1 MNVAVIGLGKLGAS
15 MVAGF
20 ASKGISVIGYDI
32 NPRNVEALKLRK
44 SPVEETDLQKYL
56 DLYGTNISATHNL
69 DEAVSQS
76 DVSFVIVPTPSLPD
90 RSFDLTYIRNSC
102 EQLGTALAN
111 NNKYHVVVITSTVL
125 PGATRNVLIPAL
137 EKASGKKVGV
147 DFGVCYNP
155 EFIALGSVIRDF
167 LNPDFYLVGEFD
179 RRSGDVLTAVHARV
193 SDNGARCK
201 RLTIEN
207 AELAKISINSYV
219 TLKISFANMLA
230 GYCEK
235 IEGGDIDSV
244 TDALGMDSRIG
255 PKYLKGGLGFAGPC
269 FPRDNSALSQL
280 GDKLGVNSGLLLEN
294 DRYNDQHTKLQLEKI
309 RKKIDEV
316 SHIAVFGLAYK
327 PMSYITEKAPGI
339 EFAENIAQRGISLAI
354 HDPLSGLM
362 ETCQEGGKLTKFV
375 VSCASDALRPGC
387 LVLLNHP
394 TAEYIDVLKTFAS
407 NNEITIVDF
416 WRAFKGDFGKAIVIR
431 MGTDD
436 GSGRANLI
444 NVYFAEK

>member
-1 MNVAVIGLGKLGAS
+1 MKVAVIGVGKLGAS

-20 ASKGISVIGYDI
+20 ASKGIGVIGYDI
-32 NPRNVEALKLRK
+32 NPFNVDALKAGRA
-44 SPVEETDLQKYL
+44 PVEETDLQKYL
-56 DLYGTNISATHNL
+56 DLYGNNVSATHYL
-69 DEAVSQS
+69 EEAVSRAE
-76 DVSFVIVPTPSLPD
+76 VSFVIVPTPSLAD
-90 RSFDLTYIRNSC
+90 NSFDLTYIRDAC
-102 EQLGTALAN
+102 DQIGAALSKID
-111 NNKYHVVVITSTVL
+111 KYHVVVITSTVL

-137 EKASGKKVGV
+137 ENASGKKAGL

-179 RRSGDVLTAVHARV
+179 RRSGDALTAVHAKV
-193 SDNGARCK
+193 SNNGARCK

-244 TDALGMDSRIG
+244 TEALGMDSRIG

-280 GDKLGVNSGLLLEN
+280 GNKLGVYSGLLVEN
-294 DRYNDQHTKLQLEKI
+294 DRYNDQHTKLQLEKFE
-309 RKKIDEV
+309 KKIDQA
-316 SHIAVFGLAYK
+316 SHITVLGLAYK

-339 EFAENIAQRGISLAI
+339 EFASSIARRGISLAL
-354 HDPLSGLM
+354 HDPLSGLI
-362 ETCQEGGKLTKFV
+362 EACQQGGRLNKFV
-375 VSCASDALRPGC
+375 VGRASDALRPGC
-387 LVLLNHP
+387 LVILNHP
-394 TAEYIDVLKTFAS
+394 TLEYIKILRTFAS
-407 NNEITIVDF
+407 TTEITIVDF
-416 WRAFKGDFGKAIVIR
+416 WRACNGDFGRATVVR

-436 GSGRANLI
+436 GTGRRNLAG
-444 NVYFAEK
+444 VYSEGK